1 MGKTYP
7 VNRDHNSGDPLGM
20 AVCQVSATEGHRV
33 TASGALLA
41 NPPSNLTIM
50 TGSTVERII
59 LDREDLKATGV
70 EIAGKNMC
78 CFLYVDEVPSLSGA
92 NSCIDYAKK
101 EVILTAGAIDSP
113 KLLLLSGIGPKSELA
128 KHGIDALLGSSRSG
142 QEPPRSSMARASN
155 CAKTKQSPSN
165 LLH

>member
-1 MGKTYP
+1 
-7 VNRDHNSGDPLGM
+7 M

-70 EIAGKNMC
+70 EIAGKIGL
-78 CFLYVDEVPSLSGA
+78 FLYVDECLAQVA
-92 NSCIDYAKK
+92 
-101 EVILTAGAIDSP
+101 LTQA
-113 KLLLLSGIGPKSELA
+113 
-128 KHGIDALLGSSRSG
+128 
-142 QEPPRSSMARASN
+142 
-155 CAKTKQSPSN
+155 
-165 LLH
+165 